1 MINRFKFSP
10 SLFSAIGYADTRP
23 LETAI
28 SPKDP
33 ANRRVEILILKN
45 RYKREFET
53 RNDFT
58 LNLTKAQQEAI
69 QKQREQI
76 IRAVEGESI
85 SPAARKLLEENRER
99 IKRQKS
105 ETLSKSNMELYINLD
120 KETGDKGTMPAVER
134 RVIKLDSNIPEDEDF
149 GL

>member
-1 MINRFKFSP
+1 MLDRFQAQRNIDYNEKI
-10 SLFSAIGYADTRP
+10 LFYHLG
-23 LETAI
+23 
-28 SPKDP
+28 
-33 ANRRVEILILKN
+33 
-45 RYKREFET
+45 F
-53 RNDFT
+53 
-58 LNLTKAQQEAI
+58 
-69 QKQREQI
+69 
-76 IRAVEGESI
+76 
-85 SPAARKLLEENRER
+85 EENRER